1 MEIIREVSKGETKEP
16 KKEKT
21 KEEKNKEEKSKKEKT
36 KDKKES
42 SKSSKSKT
50 PKGEEKDIYF
60 IITYKLKK
68 KEPLEKL
75 AFSKECESKPD
86 IILNKEIQTNNN
98 KYAYK
103 KVFKYKN
110 IGAKKSTKLVFYYG
124 EELDKYMISLDIKEK
139 TFIYD
144 VEFLKGHK
152 YLSNIVPEIIEQNIK
167 YQDKLDLFLEALK
180 ENKEENKIQEL
191 YEETIEL
198 YSKKSRFSFLISLF
212 SKIYEDKIFCE
223 SLLEKFYTMN
233 VVLKGNEKKE
243 ASTNAD
249 RDDNL
254 GDQFN
259 SIMTKIESESDNLI
273 TDKGYNPI
281 RFYGVILSYFNY
293 YDFNTFESCFNKINK
308 DNPKKLYEILL
319 VYYSQFFKPI
329 KREEDDKEF
338 FINFFEYIISEKD
351 FSYFTIGLKFILNID
366 TFIYVIDKTK
376 EKIYEKYIKDDKN
389 KSSFVSIKLD
399 DKLELKKE
407 MIDEISKGIKSI
419 YDYSK
424 DKQELLVY
432 FKSDFWKSLLKAF
445 EKPEPKC
452 FQVCKDLRIIFLEYS
467 KIIKSICD
475 NEKDKKIIK
484 DIEDFLKNDDF
495 AYHLNEKLKIFF
507 KNNKGKTNKEIL
519 GYIQEYNP
527 YYQEEQYKYKR
538 DAYILDDLNFQYD
551 LYNTDE
557 DYIKEHDLFIKT
569 FQKLEYEDIFKDNM
583 VKFLELM
590 VNKIKDISSFDTTMD
605 LIRINKIGEKV
616 SEYIQKLKNKFELLI
631 KPELDNLAKDKLKR
645 PVEIIAKFEKL
656 IFEKE
661 KNINFLRD
669 NINKLKIHSSIYN
682 ELMKLCKEDEY
693 KDMKDFIFKQYLNN
707 IKNIGNIII
716 LIDSLGQR
724 DKENFLK
731 ELMKKC
737 KFTKNEFYQSEENN
751 RIDLLCA
758 LYENKKLEKIS
769 GDIETTLNY
778 IIEDLEHEEINKK
791 TLQEFFENKEEVI
804 KKRLGLIKLK
814 MGNFEPQNAYD
825 KLQKTLNNI
834 KSDIIALSNIKKS
847 LSIFQRETFREQI
860 RQMVE
865 FINKL
870 ETIKIKDYNNDKI
883 MDPIKKLKEE
893 FSKKAKDVDLV
904 QDFLLFKVIYDNAKG
919 KNQDIRFKKANEKM
933 DEIKKSFVEENK
945 TIDEI
950 YENNKVIFDDI
961 KKKLVN
967 NEQRATQFFT
977 TFEVFLFGE
986 NKENK
991 ESEKNKKLMDDLT
1004 LFFNGKKYELD
1015 LKGIFYFFNCLNKED
1030 EWYKNLAK
1038 NYEKL
1043 SEKKLEELK
1052 QNLEQLK
1059 KEGIY
1064 EHEKKNNYSKLFTSL
1079 YEKKEAIVFL
1089 SKKIG
1094 EDTNKFIDE
1103 LSDRIDPN
1111 SPTLTVQKICDTAK
1125 CIEVFKQFQTKK
1137 DNKEIF
1143 EYIKTLNPEQINAF
1157 ESFSK
1162 VFQSIIFLDR
1172 NENSALNI
1180 FDQVDKII
1188 KNAKFLFLQ
1197 ETEIFSYGE
1206 DNKITM
1212 DELIHLK
1219 NKINIIPKKTKK
1231 KK

>member
-1 MEIIREVSKGETKEP
+1 M
-16 KKEKT
+16 
-21 KEEKNKEEKSKKEKT
+21 
-36 KDKKES
+36 
-42 SKSSKSKT
+42 
-50 PKGEEKDIYF
+50 
-60 IITYKLKK
+60 
-68 KEPLEKL
+68 
-75 AFSKECESKPD
+75 
-86 IILNKEIQTNNN
+86 
-98 KYAYK
+98 
-103 KVFKYKN
+103 
-110 IGAKKSTKLVFYYG
+110 
-124 EELDKYMISLDIKEK
+124 
-139 TFIYD
+139 
-144 VEFLKGHK
+144 
-152 YLSNIVPEIIEQNIK
+152 
-167 YQDKLDLFLEALK
+167 
-180 ENKEENKIQEL
+180 
-191 YEETIEL
+191 
-198 YSKKSRFSFLISLF
+198 
-212 SKIYEDKIFCE
+212 
-223 SLLEKFYTMN
+223 
-233 VVLKGNEKKE
+233 
-243 ASTNAD
+243 
-249 RDDNL
+249 
-254 GDQFN
+254 
-259 SIMTKIESESDNLI
+259 
-273 TDKGYNPI
+273 
-281 RFYGVILSYFNY
+281 
-293 YDFNTFESCFNKINK
+293 
-308 DNPKKLYEILL
+308 
-319 VYYSQFFKPI
+319 
-329 KREEDDKEF
+329 
-338 FINFFEYIISEKD
+338 
-351 FSYFTIGLKFILNID
+351 
-366 TFIYVIDKTK
+366 
-376 EKIYEKYIKDDKN
+376 
-389 KSSFVSIKLD
+389 
-399 DKLELKKE
+399 
-407 MIDEISKGIKSI
+407 
-419 YDYSK
+419 
-424 DKQELLVY
+424 
-432 FKSDFWKSLLKAF
+432 
-445 EKPEPKC
+445 
-452 FQVCKDLRIIFLEYS
+452 
-467 KIIKSICD
+467 
-475 NEKDKKIIK
+475 
-484 DIEDFLKNDDF
+484 
-495 AYHLNEKLKIFF
+495 
-507 KNNKGKTNKEIL
+507 
-519 GYIQEYNP
+519 
-527 YYQEEQYKYKR
+527 
-538 DAYILDDLNFQYD
+538 
-551 LYNTDE
+551 
-557 DYIKEHDLFIKT
+557 
-569 FQKLEYEDIFKDNM
+569 
-583 VKFLELM
+583 
-590 VNKIKDISSFDTTMD
+590 
-605 LIRINKIGEKV
+605 
-616 SEYIQKLKNKFELLI
+616 
-631 KPELDNLAKDKLKR
+631 
-645 PVEIIAKFEKL
+645 EIIAKFEKL

-716 LIDSLGQR
+716 LIDSLGQK

-883 MDPIKKLKEE
+883 MDPIKKLKED

-933 DEIKKSFVEENK
+933 YEIKKSFVEENK
-945 TIDEI
+945 SIDEI

-1111 SPTLTVQKICDTAK
+1111 NPTLTVQKICDTAK
-1125 CIEVFKQFQTKK
+1125 CIKVFKQFQTKK

-1180 FDQVDKII
+1180 FEQVDKII

-1231 KK
+1231 KKMIKKNKKKEIQI